1 MGGLVGDV
9 PPTKNYWRKI
19 RKICDKY
26 KVHLILDEVW
36 CGTGTSGKTF
46 CIDWDQVT
54 PDFLFM
60 GKTLAA
66 GYIPVSAIATKVEIG
81 KKIKDKF
88 GSIQFSTT
96 HQGHSL
102 GIAAALAVQKII
114 HKKNFLSLVEQKGDY
129 LRKTLDSELGD
140 HEFYSNVR
148 GRGLRNSLEYNCK
161 KTLIW
166 YLLN

>member
-19 RKICDKY
+19 RKFMISTKF
-26 KVHLILDEVW
+26 ILFWMKSVVLELP
-36 CGTGTSGKTF
+36 KTF

-60 GKTLAA
+60 KTLAA

-88 GSIQFSTT
+88 GSPQFST
-96 HQGHSL
+96 
-102 GIAAALAVQKII
+102 II
-114 HKKNFLSLVEQKGDY
+114 KDIHWYCCSISSTKN
-129 LRKTLDSELGD
+129 
-140 HEFYSNVR
+140 YS
-148 GRGLRNSLEYNCK
+148 
-161 KTLIW
+161 
-166 YLLN
+166 